1 MILLLLFFSI
11 KKMQLLS
18 NLKIFVMLL
27 IATLVKLKL
36 LLKLMNNSK
45 VKLGKD
51 MKILKLSFNDN
62 MLFFY

>member
-1 MILLLLFFSI
+1 
-11 KKMQLLS
+11 
-18 NLKIFVMLL
+18 MLL